1 MKINVKKPN
10 VNKKMFGTKK
20 STNRLRKFI
29 KTKSPKMVSK
39 RLYGYYFTS
48 YEQLYVFQKIKIG
61 FTIVIL
67 KNHCFI
73 NGTDLPLYL

>member
-10 VNKKMFGTKK
+10 VNKKILTKK
-20 STNRLRKFI
+20 STIRHRKFI
-29 KTKSPKMVSK
+29 KTKCPEMVSK

-61 FTIVIL
+61 FTIVIV

-73 NGTDLPLYL
+73 NGTDLLSYL